1 MSYLNKLRKNI
12 VKNYI
17 FIFFSRLDLTRGI
30 WMIYLATK
38 GMSLLQLGILEGIF
52 HVTSLFMEVPT
63 GVIADI
69 YGRKASRILG
79 RFTSLISIILLIYS
93 NNFYL
98 FAVSFVISAL
108 SYNLES
114 GAGDALIY
122 DSLKE
127 IKEEEKYMKI
137 NGNNEMFMQISS
149 VVAYALGGYLAA
161 KNYVTAFGFSSIFTA
176 ITLIQSFYFQEPNI
190 KGETVKE
197 KNPFKVMKN
206 QVTTSIKIMKG
217 NKKIGLLIVFSE
229 IMAAFC
235 TSLFFYLQNYWKGFG
250 YTEFKIGVIYSAAS
264 IFAAL
269 TAVKV
274 YDIERIIGQKG
285 VLIIMPFTNV
295 LCIWGIALT
304 NYEYVFYVLMSVVD
318 TITYVTL
325 SDYINKLIPSE
336 NRATILSFRSMVFS
350 FIMISLF
357 PLIGRIGDAFSLNAA
372 FKALA
377 TFGSILLLMVVIFV
391 PQGCRKCEMFEFFE
405 I

>member
-12 VKNYI
+12 VKNYV
-17 FIFFSRLDLTRGI
+17 FIFFSRLDLTQGI

-38 GMSLLQLGILEGIF
+38 GMSLLQLGILEGVF
-52 HVTSLFMEVPT
+52 HVTSLLMEVPT

-69 YGRKASRILG
+69 YGRKTSRILG
-79 RFTSLISIILLIYS
+79 RFALLISIILLIYS
-93 NNFYL
+93 NNFCL
-98 FAVSFVISAL
+98 FAVSFIISAL

-127 IKEEEKYMKI
+127 IKEEERYMKI

-161 KNYVTAFGFSSIFTA
+161 KNYLIAFGLSAIFII
-176 ITLIQSFYFQEPNI
+176 ITFVESFYFQEPNI
-190 KGETVKE
+190 KSETVKE
-197 KNPFKVMKN
+197 RNPFKVMKN
-206 QVTTSIKIMKG
+206 QVTTSIKVIKG
-217 NKKIGLLIVFSE
+217 NRNIVLLIVFSE
-229 IMAAFC
+229 VMAAFC

-250 YTEFKIGVIYSAAS
+250 YTEFKIGIIYSVAS
-264 IFAAL
+264 IFAAI

-285 VLIIMPFTNV
+285 VLIIMPLANV

-304 NYEYVFYVLMSVVD
+304 NYEYVFYVLMSVID
-318 TITYVTL
+318 TITYVTF

-336 NRATILSFRSMVFS
+336 NRATILSFQSMVFS
-350 FIMISLF
+350 FIMILLF
-357 PLIGRIGDAFSLNAA
+357 PMIGSIGDAFSLNVA

-377 TFGSILLLMVVIFV
+377 SIGSILLLMMVIFS
-391 PQGCRKCEMFEFFE
+391 PQGCRKWK
-405 I
+405 